1 MNLSP
6 PPQLNPTRSQFP
18 SASSSAS
25 VSQVTQLSADLDA
38 SMTTSIL
45 RTTASLGVARAII
58 HARDGR
64 ARAAAADAKEQR
76 RAGAGV
82 AFFCDGKIPGG
93 EIDRNGWMDGWG
105 CGGGSGGGMGQ
116 KRERRGGRTEQK
128 MNKPRFGAKA
138 ETLRGLTETDWP
150 IGRGEV
156 QVQSVNVGERKR
168 PRPTSPPHFVLFYF
182 LALPSPSR
190 RERGG
195 RRGPAALISTPQPT
209 EPTNQPKHRQCF
221 CASVRLLVAIRQS
234 ASLTP
239 SPSANPHRRGR
250 WFRGL
255 QR

>member
-6 PPQLNPTRSQFP
+6 PPQLNPTVPRFP

-25 VSQVTQLSADLDA
+25 VSQVTQLSGDLDA
-38 SMTTSIL
+38 SMTTSTL

-76 RAGAGV
+76 RAGAG
-82 AFFCDGKIPGG
+82 GG
-93 EIDRNGWMDGWG
+93 RRLFLRRQNTWRRNRPKWMDGWV
-105 CGGGSGGGMGQ
+105 GMRRRQRRRNGTEE
-116 KRERRGGRTEQK
+116 RETGRENRTEQK

-168 PRPTSPPHFVLFYF
+168 PRPTSPPHFVLFGASLSF
-182 LALPSPSR
+182 E
-190 RERGG
+190 ERT
-195 RRGPAALISTPQPT
+195 RGTKGAGCFDFHS
-209 EPTNQPKHRQCF
+209 PTN
-221 CASVRLLVAIRQS
+221 
-234 ASLTP
+234 
-239 SPSANPHRRGR
+239 
-250 WFRGL
+250 
-255 QR
+255 